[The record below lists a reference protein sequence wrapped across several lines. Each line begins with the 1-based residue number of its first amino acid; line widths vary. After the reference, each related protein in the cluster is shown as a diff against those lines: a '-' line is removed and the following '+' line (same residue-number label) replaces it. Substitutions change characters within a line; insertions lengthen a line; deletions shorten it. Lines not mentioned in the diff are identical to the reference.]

1 MFPSENLEFS
11 IPAHFPFPRSCK
23 YQSGHY
29 KETINTANA
38 AEVNADDPSKGSEQT
53 AGAAIEEETN
63 VLPEVSEEARITAG
77 SVEACGEEPV
87 RQREL
92 EIEEMEKHSD
102 DGPSGDRSGSE
113 QESSISR
120 NKANEVYQVGELT
133 ASDPHALEGEKLKK
147 PEETDAK
154 ELEQKTK
161 LSAVSPPE
169 KVRRF
174 TVDRL
179 RQLGVDVSIQPR
191 LGADED
197 SFVILD
203 EPETNRGNP

>member
-1 MFPSENLEFS
+1 M
-11 IPAHFPFPRSCK
+11 
-23 YQSGHY
+23 
-29 KETINTANA
+29 
-38 AEVNADDPSKGSEQT
+38 NADDPSKGTERT
-53 AGAAIEEETN
+53 PGTEIATGTN
-63 VLPEVSEEARITAG
+63 VLPEVSEEAGITTG
-77 SVEACGEEPV
+77 SDEAQSEEPV
-87 RQREL
+87 RHGEL
-92 EIEEMEKHSD
+92 EIEEPEKHSD
-102 DGPSGDRSGSE
+102 DRPSPGDRSASQ
-113 QESSISR
+113 QESPISR
-120 NKANEVYQVGELT
+120 NKANEVGELT

-147 PEETDAK
+147 TEETDSK
-154 ELEQKTK
+154 EEEPEQKTK
-161 LSAVSPPE
+161 LSAVAPPE